1 MKDLHIYKAVLL
13 GIFLSIKP
21 CKGTKSQPKADH
33 CLAGLDF
40 LLRDQSYRHIVS
52 IVLEFVLEWHSY
64 LYATYFS
71 LRGLKSG
78 ERLERTDLKQ
88 NRKND
93 NAPPEM
99 ILSHCEFVACKLPGV
114 GHFTF

>member
-13 GIFLSIKP
+13 GNFFYLL
-21 CKGTKSQPKADH
+21 KGTKSQPKADH

-40 LLRDQSYRHIVS
+40 LLRDQSYRHTAS

-71 LRGLKSG
+71 LRGL
-78 ERLERTDLKQ
+78 
-88 NRKND
+88 N
-93 NAPPEM
+93 
-99 ILSHCEFVACKLPGV
+99 
-114 GHFTF
+114 

>member
-1 MKDLHIYKAVLL
+1 MYFDQPDERFTHLQSSITGHF
-13 GIFLSIKP
+13 FLSIKP

-40 LLRDQSYRHIVS
+40 LLRDQSYRHTAS

-71 LRGLKSG
+71 LRGL
-78 ERLERTDLKQ
+78 
-88 NRKND
+88 N
-93 NAPPEM
+93 
-99 ILSHCEFVACKLPGV
+99 
-114 GHFTF
+114 

>member
-13 GIFLSIKP
+13 DIFLSIKP

-40 LLRDQSYRHIVS
+40 LLRDQSYRHTAS

-64 LYATYFS
+64 LYALYCSGS
-71 LRGLKSG
+71 LLFFK
-78 ERLERTDLKQ
+78 
-88 NRKND
+88 
-93 NAPPEM
+93 
-99 ILSHCEFVACKLPGV
+99 GV
-114 GHFTF
+114 ELGGAFREN

>member
-40 LLRDQSYRHIVS
+40 LLRDQSYRHTAS

-64 LYATYFS
+64 LYATYCS
-71 LRGLKSG
+71 LRGL
-78 ERLERTDLKQ
+78 
-88 NRKND
+88 N
-93 NAPPEM
+93 
-99 ILSHCEFVACKLPGV
+99 
-114 GHFTF
+114 